1 MSWDCH
7 NLGGKVNF
15 CARQADLLW
24 EKKAEK
30 CLPHGKCRSLPGFE
44 QSQCHVKEDR
54 KQRAAGDL
62 LSGGPSQAVL
72 SLTQAAYSG
81 RASLTVSA
89 KMAGSS

>member
-30 CLPHGKCRSLPGFE
+30 MP
-44 QSQCHVKEDR
+44 
-54 KQRAAGDL
+54 AAQEVL
-62 LSGGPSQAVL
+62 QPS
-72 SLTQAAYSG
+72 
-81 RASLTVSA
+81 RI
-89 KMAGSS
+89 